1 MGYIAE
7 GNGTIKIKALEFC
20 TTSQKNKVT
29 RLLRNLNHDIEKV
42 TDETILDMIGQYVD
56 VVEVDETHPEWK
68 DVSVNAYGNYY
79 DDDFTDLLNALKPI
93 LRKGTEIRFVG
104 EDSYIWRYISR
115 QDGAYVRD
123 DGSIEDYWDLID
135 AVRNSNV

>member
-1 MGYIAE
+1 
-7 GNGTIKIKALEFC
+7 
-20 TTSQKNKVT
+20 
-29 RLLRNLNHDIEKV
+29 
-42 TDETILDMIGQYVD
+42 MIGQYVD

-104 EDSYIWRYISR
+104 EDSSIWRYISR